1 MILEVFGPSGAG
13 KTTFTSGLV
22 PVLRCHG
29 YPVVLQIGD
38 RRHPIRR
45 AALKL
50 AYGLHSKWVGQ
61 NPLTTEIFEL
71 LPPKSDL
78 WATRLKWHFEL
89 LIQVWNA
96 ALTSNETISIF
107 DQGMV
112 QFVCSLVMFSG
123 VTNQEKIER
132 ALDLVP
138 KPNLLVRLQAPR
150 EILESR
156 LRERQRH
163 LGIVQRLLEV
173 DLQTSLDNIRHITL
187 VGELVESF
195 GVPTISI
202 DSSHASGRAAALD
215 MIARDAIETMQG
227 SFTKRSEVEFRY
239 GKLQATM
246 K

>member
-13 KTTFTSGLV
+13 KTTLTSELV

-50 AYGLHSKWVGQ
+50 ASGLHSKWVGQ
-61 NPLTTEIFEL
+61 DPLTAEIFKL

-78 WATRLKWHFEL
+78 WATRLNWHFEL
-89 LIQVWNA
+89 LIKVWNA
-96 ALTSNETISIF
+96 ALTSTETISIF

-123 VTNQEKIER
+123 VTDQEKIAR

-138 KPNLLVRLQAPR
+138 KPNLLVRLQAPK

-156 LRERQRH
+156 LRERRRH
-163 LGIVQRLLEV
+163 LGIVQKLLEV
-173 DLQTSLDNIRHITL
+173 DLQTSLDNVEHVNL
-187 VGELVESF
+187 VGELVESL
-195 GVPTISI
+195 GLPTISTE
-202 DSSHASGRAAALD
+202 SSDANGRIAALE
-215 MIARDAIETMQG
+215 MIVKDTIEKMQR
-227 SFTKRSEVEFRY
+227 SFTERAGVDFKY
-239 GKLQATM
+239 GELQATM